1 MQDFK
6 GKRLYIENLGCAKNQ
21 VDAEVMLNNLVEAGF
36 VSVED
41 ASLADLIL
49 VNTCG
54 FIDIAKEESINTFF
68 ELKNSYPKAKV
79 VLTGCLAQRYASSLK
94 DELIEADGIFGNRD
108 LSKITYFINRLY
120 RGERAVELP
129 PYPLIEDETTT
140 RSKLFNY
147 PGSAY
152 LKISEGCNHFC
163 RYCAIPL
170 IRGNLRSRPLKAI
183 IAEAKELVESG
194 VKELNL
200 IAQDLASY
208 ATDTKESNFLELLTN
223 LVEIEGDFKIR
234 MLYIHPD
241 YFPLKLID
249 FVKQN
254 EKVAPYFDIPFQHA
268 HKDVLRAMGR
278 KGDRQTY
285 LDLVNKIRSVIPE
298 ATIRSTIM
306 LGFINENEET
316 IGELKLFLK
325 EAELDW
331 VGSFIYSREEET
343 AAYLDRSEQEHLEVI
358 KKAKSWQKE
367 IETLQQEITQK
378 RLSRFVGTVEDVL
391 IEELVENEDLAIGR
405 IKHQA
410 PEVDGL
416 TVVLGENLVAGT
428 VVKCGIR
435 RVNGIDLEAIPIT

>member
-1 MQDFK
+1 
-6 GKRLYIENLGCAKNQ
+6 
-21 VDAEVMLNNLVEAGF
+21 MLNNLVEAGF

-129 PYPLIEDETTT
+129 PYPLIEDETTS

-183 IAEAKELVESG
+183 VAEAKELIKSG

-208 ATDTKESNFLELLTN
+208 ATDTKESNF
-223 LVEIEGDFKIR
+223 
-234 MLYIHPD
+234 
-241 YFPLKLID
+241 
-249 FVKQN
+249 
-254 EKVAPYFDIPFQHA
+254 
-268 HKDVLRAMGR
+268 
-278 KGDRQTY
+278 
-285 LDLVNKIRSVIPE
+285 
-298 ATIRSTIM
+298 
-306 LGFINENEET
+306 
-316 IGELKLFLK
+316 
-325 EAELDW
+325 
-331 VGSFIYSREEET
+331 
-343 AAYLDRSEQEHLEVI
+343 
-358 KKAKSWQKE
+358 
-367 IETLQQEITQK
+367 
-378 RLSRFVGTVEDVL
+378 
-391 IEELVENEDLAIGR
+391 
-405 IKHQA
+405 
-410 PEVDGL
+410 
-416 TVVLGENLVAGT
+416 
-428 VVKCGIR
+428 
-435 RVNGIDLEAIPIT
+435 

>member
-36 VSVED
+36 VSVEE

-94 DELIEADGIFGNRD
+94 DELTEADGIFGNRD
-108 LSKITYFINRLY
+108 LSKITLFINRLY

-129 PYPLIEDETTT
+129 PYPLIEDETTS

-183 IAEAKELVESG
+183 VAEAKELIKSG

-208 ATDTKESNFLELLTN
+208 ATDTKGSNFLELLTA
-223 LVEIEGDFKIR
+223 LVELEGDFKIR

-254 EKVAPYFDIPFQHA
+254 EKVVPYFDIPFQHA
-268 HKDVLRAMGR
+268 HKDVLKAMGR

-285 LDLVNKIRSVIPE
+285 LDLINKIRAVIPE

-306 LGFINENEET
+306 LGFINETEET
-316 IGELKLFLK
+316 IDELKLFLK

-358 KKAKSWQKE
+358 KKAKIWQKE
-367 IETLQQEITQK
+367 IEALQQEITQK
-378 RLSRFVGTVEDVL
+378 RLSRFVGTIEDVL

-416 TVVLGENLVAGT
+416 TVVVGENLVAGT
-428 VVKCGIR
+428 IVKCGIR

>member
-36 VSVED
+36 VSVEE

-94 DELIEADGIFGNRD
+94 DELTEADGIFGNRD
-108 LSKITYFINRLY
+108 LSKITLFINRLY

-183 IAEAKELVESG
+183 VAEAKELIKSG

-208 ATDTKESNFLELLTN
+208 ATDTKESNFLELLTA
-223 LVEIEGDFKIR
+223 LVALEGDFKIR

-254 EKVAPYFDIPFQHA
+254 EKVVPYFDIPFQHA
-268 HKDVLRAMGR
+268 HKDVLKAMGR

-285 LDLVNKIRSVIPE
+285 LNLINKIRAVIPE

-306 LGFINENEET
+306 LGFINETEKT
-316 IGELKLFLK
+316 IDELKLFLK

-343 AAYLDRSEQEHLEVI
+343 AAYLDRSELEHLEVI

-367 IETLQQEITQK
+367 IEALQQEITQK

-416 TVVLGENLVAGT
+416 TVVVGENLVAGT
-428 VVKCGIR
+428 IVKCGIR